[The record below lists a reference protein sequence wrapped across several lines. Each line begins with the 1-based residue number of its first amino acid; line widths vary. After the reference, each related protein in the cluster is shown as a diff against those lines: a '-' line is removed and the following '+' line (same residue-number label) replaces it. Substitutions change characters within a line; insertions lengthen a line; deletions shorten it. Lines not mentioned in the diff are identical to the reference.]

1 MIFIV
6 DGDSCTRISEKIL
19 NWTRFCALRRRI
31 RPSFAF
37 FDPRFQIAGH
47 DAMVRIAQNAKNS
60 RLSEVIFAWM
70 APANILSARAVVKGY
85 LEITSARLPA
95 L

>member
-1 MIFIV
+1 M
-6 DGDSCTRISEKIL
+6 
-19 NWTRFCALRRRI
+19 
-31 RPSFAF
+31 
-37 FDPRFQIAGH
+37 AGH

-60 RLSEVIFAWM
+60 QLSEVIFAWM
-70 APANILSARAVVKGY
+70 APANILSARAVVRGY